1 MNRNKTELFIN
12 IIENNN
18 EIIIREENE
27 QIQISTLKSQKE
39 SINYTSIDL
48 GPCEEKLR
56 KAYNISENE
65 ELIIFKIEHYLP
77 NLKIPIIDFI
87 LFNQNGSLNLN
98 LSHCSNQYIQ
108 YSIPINIEE
117 NEEYKYDPNSN
128 YYNDKCDIEN
138 EDNNLD
144 MTLYEKRNTYN
155 KNNMSLCE
163 ADCLYKGYD
172 FDKKKAKCECPIKNN
187 VIHFMNLTIDTDKLI
202 YKFKNIKS
210 ITNINIIKC
219 YKILLSKE
227 NLIYNIGS
235 YILLIIIF
243 VSFILS
249 FVFCCKS
256 RTQLINKI
264 KYNYTN
270 VNTNVLSSFKK
281 NNNYN
286 NNYYRKGKINNR
298 TTKRIKGAIRPIKNP
313 LKKKTIPKENRNK
326 KIILNSSKSNL
337 MKLKNRKRLTQMN
350 LTTNNKKDKPRNIKQ
365 NNIIKYNGYEMN
377 ILPYKLAKIY
387 DNRSFCVYYCSLIGR
402 KQIIAFT
409 FITKDD
415 YNSRII
421 KINLFLF
428 SVALYFCV
436 NALFFT
442 DSTMHEIFINKG
454 EFNLI
459 YQLPQIIYSSLISS
473 IINVSLKSL
482 ALTENRVIEIKEQK
496 KRNNKLNVTHKS
508 IQYFNCKFFMFYF
521 LDFLLLFFFWY
532 YLSCFCALYKN
543 TQLHLI
549 KDTLI
554 SFGISLIIPFF
565 INIIPGICR
574 IPSLKN
580 KKQNH
585 EGLYKISKVF
595 QFIL

>member
-1 MNRNKTELFIN
+1 
-12 IIENNN
+12 
-18 EIIIREENE
+18 
-27 QIQISTLKSQKE
+27 
-39 SINYTSIDL
+39 
-48 GPCEEKLR
+48 
-56 KAYNISENE
+56 
-65 ELIIFKIEHYLP
+65 
-77 NLKIPIIDFI
+77 
-87 LFNQNGSLNLN
+87 
-98 LSHCSNQYIQ
+98 
-108 YSIPINIEE
+108 
-117 NEEYKYDPNSN
+117 
-128 YYNDKCDIEN
+128 
-138 EDNNLD
+138 
-144 MTLYEKRNTYN
+144 
-155 KNNMSLCE
+155 
-163 ADCLYKGYD
+163 
-172 FDKKKAKCECPIKNN
+172 
-187 VIHFMNLTIDTDKLI
+187 
-202 YKFKNIKS
+202 
-210 ITNINIIKC
+210 
-219 YKILLSKE
+219 
-227 NLIYNIGS
+227 
-235 YILLIIIF
+235 
-243 VSFILS
+243 
-249 FVFCCKS
+249 
-256 RTQLINKI
+256 
-264 KYNYTN
+264 
-270 VNTNVLSSFKK
+270 
-281 NNNYN
+281 
-286 NNYYRKGKINNR
+286 
-298 TTKRIKGAIRPIKNP
+298 
-313 LKKKTIPKENRNK
+313 
-326 KIILNSSKSNL
+326 

-428 SVALYFCV
+428 SVALYFRV

-442 DSTMHEIFINKG
+442 DSTMHEIFINNG

-496 KRNNKLNVTHKS
+496 KRNNKLNVTNKS